1 MPADSDL
8 VTLGAF
14 LADFDAYLKSDVV
27 FWPMGGKA
35 HMPAL
40 TLGGLLFVRRRLSAR
55 QARLDPAR
63 LTEYTALDR
72 EADSSFARWPVNI
85 EKKAVKE
92 ISSRLNVW
100 ASALDECTDSPA
112 ACAENYSASVTNRV
126 YLAMLLPM
134 VEKVAAAE
142 AHRSRLALLDQRLRN
157 LIISGEFVWDAELV
171 PAFPQQ
177 EFWFL
182 YGRPQA
188 KGLPKH

>member
-1 MPADSDL
+1 MPPDSDL
-8 VTLGAF
+8 AALRAF
-14 LADFDAYLKSDVV
+14 LADFEAYLKSDVA
-27 FWPMGGKA
+27 FWPMGGRA

-55 QARLDPAR
+55 QAHLDPAS

-72 EADSSFARWPVNI
+72 EADSLFARWPVNI

-112 ACAENYSASVTNRV
+112 ACAENYSASITNRV
-126 YLAMLLPM
+126 YLAMLLPI

-142 AHRSRLALLDQRLRN
+142 AHRSRLALLDRRLRN
-157 LIISGEFVWDAELV
+157 IIISGEFVWDAELA
-171 PAFPQQ
+171 PAFPRE

-182 YGRPQA
+182 YGKPQKA
-188 KGLPKH
+188 